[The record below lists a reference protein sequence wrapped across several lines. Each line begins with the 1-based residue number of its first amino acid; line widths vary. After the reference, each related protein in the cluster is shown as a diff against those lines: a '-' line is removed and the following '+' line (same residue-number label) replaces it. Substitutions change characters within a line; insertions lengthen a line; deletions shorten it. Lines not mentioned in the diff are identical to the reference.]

1 MRFESQV
8 IHAGVEPEPTSGAVM
23 TPIFQTSTYAQ
34 ASPGVTKGYEYSRT
48 DNPTRTVLQT
58 NLAALE
64 AAQHSLVFASGMAAI
79 DTVLNT
85 LKQGDHVIAGNDLY
99 GGTYRLMSRVAGDRG
114 LEFSFVEMQDLAAV
128 RAAMKPS
135 TKLVWIE
142 SPTNPLLRLV
152 DIQAVADI
160 AHSGGAK
167 LGVDNTFMSPFFQ
180 RPLALGADIVMHSMT
195 KYLNGHSDVV
205 MGSLMVNDQALY
217 ERLKF
222 LQNAIGAVPSP
233 FDCWLVLRGLKTL
246 AVRMARHAE
255 NAQRVAE
262 WLEKHPRIERVVFP
276 GLPSHPDHELALRQ
290 TSGHSGMIT
299 FFIRG
304 NIEDAKRFLSRVE
317 MFACAESLG
326 GVESLIEHP
335 AIMTHA
341 SVPSDVRASI
351 GLTDT
356 LIRASIGIESID
368 DIIEDLER
376 ALG

>member
-34 ASPGVTKGYEYSRT
+34 AAPGVTKGYEYSRT
-48 DNPTRTVLQT
+48 DNPTRTVLQA

-64 AAQHSLVFASGMAAI
+64 GAERALVFASGMSAI
-79 DTVLNT
+79 DAVLN
-85 LKQGDHVIAGNDLY
+85 LLRAGDHVIAGDDLY
-99 GGTYRLMSRVAGDRG
+99 GGTYRIMSRVAVDRG
-114 LEFSFVEMQDLAAV
+114 LEFSFVSMQDVAAV
-128 RAAMKPS
+128 RSSMRPN

-152 DIQAVADI
+152 DIAAVAAV
-160 AHSGGAK
+160 AHEGQAL
-167 LGVDNTFMSPFFQ
+167 LGVDNTFMSPYFQ
-180 RPLALGADIVMHSMT
+180 RPLSLGADIVMHSMT

-205 MGSLMVNDQALY
+205 MGCLMLNDQATY

-222 LQNAIGAVPSP
+222 LQNAVGAVPSP

-246 AVRMARHAE
+246 AVRMDRHAS
-255 NAQRVAE
+255 NALRVAE
-262 WLEKHPRIERVVFP
+262 FLESHPRVERVVYP
-276 GLPSHPDHELALRQ
+276 GLASHPDHELSMRQ

-299 FFIRG
+299 FFIKG
-304 NIEDAKRFLSRVE
+304 DIDDAKAFLSRVRL
-317 MFACAESLG
+317 FACAESLG

-341 SVPSDVRASI
+341 SVPPDVRASI

-356 LIRASIGIESID
+356 LIRASIGIEAVEDIID
-368 DIIEDLER
+368 DLNR